1 MATAARR
8 GKEGMSVAESAS
20 SIPDPLAAWRAWLG
34 QSEQQW
40 NAFLNQAMG
49 TDQYS
54 QSVGR
59 FMEFYATLQKNLTE
73 SMGRSLAAL
82 NMPTRADILAL
93 GDRLAMIE
101 DRLAEIERAL
111 GRVAGA
117 GTGGG
122 GEAAPVPRPPRTKQP
137 APHPAPGGA
146 PATGARP

>member
-8 GKEGMSVAESAS
+8 GKEGTIVAEPVSP
-20 SIPDPLAAWRAWLG
+20 IPDPLAAWRAWLG

-54 QSVGR
+54 QSLGR
-59 FMEFYATLQKNLTE
+59 FMELYAMLQKNLTE

-101 DRLAEIERAL
+101 DRLAQIERAL
-111 GRVAGA
+111 SRAV
-117 GTGGG
+117 TDG
-122 GEAAPVPRPPRTKQP
+122 GEATAAAVARPPRTKQP